1 MDVFRIVMKFFR
13 KGNREPHIDRK
24 FSGKKNSGAN
34 QCVYAKFPRSQNI
47 FPALVIK
54 RIFPL

>member
-13 KGNREPHIDRK
+13 KGNREPHIDCK
-24 FSGKKNSGAN
+24 LSGKKNSKAN
-34 QCVYAKFPRSQNI
+34 QRVYAKFPRSQNI

-54 RIFPL
+54 RLFPL